1 MGKKVVQVMVTAK
14 ELLAAGDDL
23 MAKIDKASLNEL
35 LPSGAQY
42 RKNALKHYR
51 RDVSGTEMN
60 VCVVCGFGIQSVLE
74 VAHLD
79 QIRKNNA
86 IDNLAILC
94 PNCHKMHDIGL
105 IPTAVIRLL
114 RDSNTKE
121 DWKLRI
127 KDAGEKAAK
136 TKRTLAAKDKKSEA
150 AKRAWTSRKSKAKPI
165 DKS

>member
-1 MGKKVVQVMVTAK
+1 MGKKVVQVMVTAE
-14 ELLAAGDDL
+14 ELMAAGDEL
-23 MAKIDKASLNEL
+23 FKTHEAKLKEPA
-35 LPSGAQY
+35 PTGTQY
-42 RKNALKHYR
+42 RKAALTHYR

-105 IPTAVIRLL
+105 IPTDVIRLL
-114 RDSNTKE
+114 RDANAKE

-127 KDAGEKAAK
+127 KDAGVKAAK
-136 TKRTLAAKDKKSEA
+136 TKKMLATKEKKSEA
-150 AKRAWTSRKSKAKPI
+150 AKRAWTSRNSNGKQKENS
-165 DKS
+165 